1 VLNLA
6 IPLFTLQI
14 SNGVYRWLL
23 DKDNLKHKGNVINNG
38 LVVTLS
44 GWALFIIIYLLI
56 SLFSNKLISITTASL
71 LFGGSMFFQF
81 FQFVVRGLGKTRLYA
96 ISGVINSI
104 FLVSFTF
111 IFLYYSEFG
120 VNGLY

>member
-1 VLNLA
+1 
-6 IPLFTLQI
+6 
-14 SNGVYRWLL
+14 
-23 DKDNLKHKGNVINNG
+23 
-38 LVVTLS
+38 
-44 GWALFIIIYLLI
+44 
-56 SLFSNKLISITTASL
+56 KLISITTASL

-120 VNGLY
+120 VNGLYYAIIVANFVSGVYLFLAGQLHIYLKYSLLNFTELKDM